1 MILAGRCI
9 SAEYEAHA
17 CIRVMITCM
26 RLGEAAGLAA
36 AESLNQGCAANE
48 LDGKI
53 LKEKLL

>member
-1 MILAGRCI
+1 MLDALLRQYLSLIHIL
-9 SAEYEAHA
+9 
-17 CIRVMITCM
+17 

-48 LDGKI
+48 LDGKV